1 VLVPLLVVVALHAF
15 TQRVAL
21 PGRQTIELSV
31 ATRVHDATLQ
41 PPNAAGAPT
50 RLPYLKL
57 PGPGVPPGPV
67 WFDVPFTL
75 SADASVPHAIRVE
88 YRPALLLYLDGQLL
102 EQTAPQE
109 LLDRSDLH
117 FQIGS
122 RPVVVTVPP
131 AMLRAGEHRFQIRIG
146 APGYDGAALSALQ
159 FGTAE
164 AVARLAAAEVTIR
177 WLRAIVAVGAA
188 SLGGFLVIAWAMVR
202 REWIYG
208 LAGVNCL
215 LIALLLSPALLGE
228 APLPPAAWRA
238 LLDAADVASKV
249 LTLVLVLRFAGHD
262 IESAAPWILLGV
274 AVAVAIDASAAL
286 AHAPWTD
293 FSRPWPWWALGARAF
308 VLALATGVAARA
320 AARRGGVYA
329 IAAAAAVALGAWT
342 WAYVSARVLVA
353 GAFETID
360 LNFVGYGAWVL
371 VIAVLLQRRYVA
383 SLRREQDARAEL
395 ERLVGER
402 TAQLEAQHAALRES
416 ERLRHA
422 AAERERLLQEMHDG
436 LGSRLVAAKMTAQR
450 SPLAPQAVVRMFDEL
465 LQEMRLTVDALSV
478 ADGDLAVL
486 LANLRHRLGPR
497 LHDAGLV
504 LDWRVGDTP
513 LVPTLQGAG
522 GRDLVRIVEEA
533 LSNVM
538 HHAGATRVRIA
549 TGVDASGIV
558 VTIADDGRGLPES
571 LTPGRGMSNVR
582 SRAARLG
589 ADVEWLRAPEGGTE
603 LRLRFPA

>member
-1 VLVPLLVVVALHAF
+1 VLVPLLVVAALHAF

-21 PGRQTIELSV
+21 PGRETVELV
-31 ATRVHDATLQ
+31 TATRIHDAALQ
-41 PPNAAGAPT
+41 PPASTGVPT
-50 RLPYLKL
+50 RLPFLQL

-75 SADASVPHAIRVE
+75 TADANVPHAIRVE

-102 EQTAPQE
+102 EQTAPRE
-109 LLDRSDLH
+109 RLDRSDLH
-117 FQIGS
+117 FQLGS
-122 RPVVVTVPP
+122 RPIVVPVPP
-131 AMLRAGEHRFQIRIG
+131 AMLRAGEHRLQIRIG
-146 APGYDGAALSALQ
+146 APGYDGAALSAPQ

-164 AVARLAAAEVTIR
+164 AVARLAAAEVAIR
-177 WLRAIVAVGAA
+177 WLRVIVAVGAA
-188 SLGGFLVIAWAMVR
+188 SLGGFLVIAWTMVR

-215 LIALLLSPALLGE
+215 LIALLLSPALLAE

-249 LTLVLVLRFAGHD
+249 LTLVLVLWFAGHHID
-262 IESAAPWILLGV
+262 SAAPWILIGA
-274 AVAVAIDASAAL
+274 AVAVAIDVAAAL
-286 AHAPWTD
+286 AHVPWTD
-293 FSRPWPWWALGARAF
+293 FSRPWPWWALGARAL
-308 VLALATGVAARA
+308 VLALAMGAAAHA
-320 AARRGGVYA
+320 AARRGGAFA
-329 IAAAAAVALGAWT
+329 IAAAGAVALGAWT

-353 GAFETID
+353 GAFETVD

-436 LGSRLVAAKMTAQR
+436 LGSRLVAAKITAQR
-450 SPLAPQAVVRMFDEL
+450 STLAPQAVVRMFDEL

-478 ADGDLAVL
+478 EDGDLAVL

-497 LHDAGLV
+497 LRDAGLE

-513 LVPTLQGAG
+513 PVPALQGVA

-558 VTIADDGRGLPES
+558 VTIADDGRGLPPS
-571 LTPGRGMSNVR
+571 PTPGRGMSNVR

-589 ADVEWLRAPEGGTE
+589 ASVEWLGAPEGGTE